1 MEDSTPSVPQPKP
14 QAPSAA
20 RHTTV
25 VLTTSDHREVELSEE
40 EARAF
45 YSQLRKWYGRG
56 KA

>member
-1 MEDSTPSVPQPKP
+1 MEESTPLASQAKP
-14 QAPSAA
+14 QTPSAA

-25 VLTTSDHREVELSEE
+25 VLTLKDGREVELSEE

-56 KA
+56 K